1 MKDGKFHLRT
11 FLDNFELYIAAICF
25 IALTIMLTGQVVS
38 RYVFKHSFT
47 WMEEAATILFVW
59 MIYLGV
65 CSAVTKRKHLRI
77 DFLLDMMPFKVKR
90 VMLILSNIIF
100 AAFNVFISVVM
111 FNVIKLLGSSQTTM
125 LHIPQRLVYS
135 IIPIG
140 LLLSVIRLAE
150 DTVKLLKEDE
160 TNLGASK
167 PSMDLDECER
177 IYLQNQAAKQEGE
190 NK

>member
-65 CSAVTKRKHLRI
+65 SSAVTKRKHLRI
-77 DFLLDMMPFKVKR
+77 DFILDMVPFKAKR
-90 VMLILSNIIF
+90 VMLILSNVIF
-100 AAFNVFISVVM
+100 AAFNVFISVIM
-111 FNVIKLLGSSQTTM
+111 FNVITLLGKSQTTM
-125 LHIPQRLVYS
+125 LHLPQKLVYS

-150 DTVKLLKEDE
+150 DTVKLMKEDKA
-160 TNLGASK
+160 NLGASK

-177 IYLQNQAAKQEGE
+177 IYLQSQAAKQEGE